1 MGPRI
6 VDDPSR
12 HAVCCELV
20 SESVQISGAASL
32 RVTGSSMLPAVWPGD
47 VITVEQCEFSDLHP
61 GQIVLHRKQ
70 QKLTVHRITRIAS
83 DHLITRGDSLPCY
96 DPPVQPSEIV
106 GRVVRVLRDGRVIS
120 LEQSFPQR
128 ITARLLRS
136 SSVARRLTV
145 AVVRRARHAGD
156 RMTPWFKLSI
166 LARRP

>member
-32 RVTGSSMLPAVWPGD
+32 KVTGCSMLPAVWPGD
-47 VITVEQCEFSDLHP
+47 VITVEQCEFSALHP

-70 QKLTVHRITRIAS
+70 QKLTVHRVTRVAS
-83 DHLITRGDSLPCY
+83 DSLITRGDSLPCD
-96 DPPVQPSEIV
+96 DPPVQASEIV
-106 GRVVRVLRDGRVIS
+106 GRVVRVMRDGRVIS

-136 SSVARRLTV
+136 SGVARRLTV
-145 AVVRRARHAGD
+145 AVVRRVRHAGD